1 MAKDKKEVNTP
12 TEPVKEEVPATE
24 NVEKK
29 DNEWTRMKHFLF
41 THKRYVLT
49 LFPVILVAIFLGSM
63 CSSWQKNG
71 YNLYF
76 ILCLV
81 GVILL
86 LGVSIWLVIITK
98 KQFIKNNVSTNVY
111 ISIIFAYM
119 FLSGLILM
127 IGYKVLSMI
136 DPKNILNITGLV
148 SVIVLVVYILSVI
161 GAFYINT
168 DKVKNLFKKK
178 SKDK

>member
-1 MAKDKKEVNTP
+1 MEEEKKEIETP
-12 TEPVKEEVPATE
+12 TE
-24 NVEKK
+24 VEKK
-29 DNEWTRMKHFLF
+29 DNEWDMTKHFLF
-41 THKRYVLT
+41 SHKRYVLT

-71 YNLYF
+71 YTLYF
-76 ILCLV
+76 VLCLV

-86 LGVSIWLVIITK
+86 LGLSVFMVIITK

-127 IGYKVLSMI
+127 IVYKVLSMI
-136 DPKNILNITGLV
+136 DQKNILNITGLTT
-148 SVIVLVVYILSVI
+148 VIILVVYILSVI
-161 GAFYINT
+161 GAFYINI
-168 DKVKNLFKKK
+168 DKIKSLFKRKP
-178 SKDK
+178 KDK

>member
-1 MAKDKKEVNTP
+1 MIINMSEIENKKEEAT
-12 TEPVKEEVPATE
+12 KEEVPATSK
-24 NVEKK
+24 VDKK
-29 DNEWTRMKHFLF
+29 DNEWNRMKYFLF

-49 LFPVILVAIFLGSM
+49 LLPVILVAIFLGSM

-86 LGVSIWLVIITK
+86 LGVSIWLVVITK

-119 FLSGLILM
+119 FLSGLLLM

-136 DPKNILNITGLV
+136 DPKNILNITGLI
-148 SVIVLVVYILSVI
+148 SVIVLVIYILSVI

-168 DKVKNLFKKK
+168 DKVKEIFKGKIK
-178 SKDK
+178 

>member
-1 MAKDKKEVNTP
+1 MEEEKKEVKAPEQKKEKNT
-12 TEPVKEEVPATE
+12 
-24 NVEKK
+24 
-29 DNEWTRMKHFLF
+29 EWDKMMSFIF
-41 THKRYVLT
+41 SHKRYTLT
-49 LFPVILVAIFLGSM
+49 LFPIILVAIFLGSM

-71 YNLYF
+71 YTLYF
-76 ILCLV
+76 VLCLV

-86 LGVSIWLVIITK
+86 LGLSIFMVIITK
-98 KQFIKNNVSTNVY
+98 KQFVKNNVSTNVY

-136 DPKNILNITGLV
+136 DQKNILNITGLT
-148 SVIVLVVYILSVI
+148 SVIILVVYILSVI

-168 DKVKNLFKKK
+168 DKRKSLFKKK
-178 SKDK
+178 DKSLKEDKQASE